1 LVNEDIRARL
11 ESAKRTY
18 NDVGP
23 EVGLSDEDVVWLA
36 RAGSGREG
44 YLAEMGRRQIAAS
57 GQLEKALED
66 TSHLLLWTTRLLGV
80 YTAAL

>member
-1 LVNEDIRARL
+1 
-11 ESAKRTY
+11 
-18 NDVGP
+18 
-23 EVGLSDEDVVWLA
+23 
-36 RAGSGREG
+36 
-44 YLAEMGRRQIAAS
+44 MGRRQIAAS